1 MTMTRQH
8 FVLIADSI
16 ANTELPFAMSEGDA
30 THIRELFAREMA
42 AKLRATNPAFN
53 RERFLRACGV
63 EG

>member
-8 FVLIADSI
+8 FALIAEAIKDC
-16 ANTELPFAMSEGDA
+16 AEGGQLKDVEEVA
-30 THIRELFAREMA
+30 ACFAR
-42 AKLRATNPAFN
+42 KLHATDPAFN